1 MAGKVTVRVEGL
13 RELERA
19 LAQLSKRTGK
29 SVLRRT
35 LKAAAEPMLLKAASL
50 APVDEMD
57 LVESMGLS
65 SKLGKRQAKLH
76 RRMFRDDR
84 AAVEMFL
91 GAGVLPQA
99 HLQEFGSAKHGAQPF
114 LRPAW
119 DAEKKPTLDRISD
132 LLAKNIDKAARSAA
146 RRAAK
151 AKAG

>member
-1 MAGKVTVRVEGL
+1 
-13 RELERA
+13 
-19 LAQLSKRTGK
+19 
-29 SVLRRT
+29 
-35 LKAAAEPMLLKAASL
+35 
-50 APVDEMD
+50 
-57 LVESMGLS
+57 
-65 SKLGKRQAKLH
+65 
-76 RRMFRDDR
+76 
-84 AAVEMFL
+84 MFL